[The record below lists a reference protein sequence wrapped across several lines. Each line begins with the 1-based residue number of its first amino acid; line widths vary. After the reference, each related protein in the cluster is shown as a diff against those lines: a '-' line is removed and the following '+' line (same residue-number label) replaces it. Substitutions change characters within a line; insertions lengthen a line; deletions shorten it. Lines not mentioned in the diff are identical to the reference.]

1 MQTEPDED
9 DDWYKPP
16 TGPLPPKRH
25 YMSLSKQLLLR
36 SQQDRAR
43 QEERQKLSMSNVDVT
58 QADGQHLPA
67 TENADSSQ
75 AHLDT
80 EIPEVRAVPS
90 PALTHTSISD
100 SSAHNP
106 RPPDEGTI
114 SADIKPPP
122 PWPAAEQSR
131 PLNGFRQNKLHVQM
145 PTKPNLTSDI
155 TSHSPLVETPTSTMP
170 QSPFA
175 QHSTPFPPSFTHS
188 SSSLV
193 QPSPIKKKISL
204 GEYFNQRKGSQPTT
218 EITTV
223 SPQLQQAAFKAAGE
237 SKDVAMQG
245 SAIVDTP
252 QHEKS
257 DPLAVGESNKDPKL

>member
-16 TGPLPPKRH
+16 TGSLPPKRH

-43 QEERQKLSMSNVDVT
+43 QEERRKLSMSNADVT
-58 QADGQHLPA
+58 QADGQHLPGR
-67 TENADSSQ
+67 ENADPSQ

-90 PALTHTSISD
+90 PASMHTSLSD
-100 SSAHNP
+100 PSAHNP
-106 RPPDEGTI
+106 RPPEDDTVP
-114 SADIKPPP
+114 ADIKPPP
-122 PWPAAEQSR
+122 PWPAAEKSR
-131 PLNGFRQNKLHVQM
+131 PLNGFRQSNLHVQM
-145 PTKPNLTSDI
+145 PTKPNLPSDI
-155 TSHSPLVETPTSTMP
+155 TVNSPLVETPTSAMP

-175 QHSTPFPPSFTHS
+175 QHPTAFPPSFPHS
-188 SSSLV
+188 ASSLV

-237 SKDVAMQG
+237 TKDVAMQG

-252 QHEKS
+252 KQEES
-257 DPLAVGESNKDPKL
+257 DPLAVAESKDPKL

>member
-43 QEERQKLSMSNVDVT
+43 QEERRKLSMSNVDGT
-58 QADGQHLPA
+58 QADGQHLPG
-67 TENADSSQ
+67 TENADPSQ

-90 PALTHTSISD
+90 PASMHTSTSD
-100 SSAHNP
+100 PSAHNP
-106 RPPDEGTI
+106 RPPDDDTI

-131 PLNGFRQNKLHVQM
+131 PLNGFRQNNLHVQM
-145 PTKPNLTSDI
+145 PTKPNLPSDI
-155 TSHSPLVETPTSTMP
+155 TSNSPLVETPTSAMP

-175 QHSTPFPPSFTHS
+175 QHPTAFPPSFPHS

-252 QHEKS
+252 KHEES
-257 DPLAVGESNKDPKL
+257 DPLAVGESKDPKL

>member
-1 MQTEPDED
+1 MQTEPDEE

-36 SQQDRAR
+36 SQQDRAK
-43 QEERQKLSMSNVDVT
+43 QEERRKLSMSNADVT
-58 QADGQHLPA
+58 QSDGQHLPG
-67 TENADSSQ
+67 TENADPSQ
-75 AHLDT
+75 AHLDP
-80 EIPEVRAVPS
+80 EMPEVRAVQS
-90 PALTHTSISD
+90 PISMHTSNSGP
-100 SSAHNP
+100 SAHNA
-106 RPPDEGTI
+106 RPPDDDTN

-122 PWPAAEQSR
+122 PWPAADQSR
-131 PLNGFRQNKLHVQM
+131 PLNGFRQNNLHVQM
-145 PTKPNLTSDI
+145 PTKPNLSSDI
-155 TSHSPLVETPTSTMP
+155 TSNSPLVETPTSTMP

-175 QHSTPFPPSFTHS
+175 QHLTTFPPSFPHP

-204 GEYFNQRKGSQPTT
+204 GEYSNRRKGSQPTT

-223 SPQLQQAAFKAAGE
+223 SSQLQQAAFKAAGE

-252 QHEKS
+252 KHEES
-257 DPLAVGESNKDPKL
+257 DPLAVGESKDPKL

>member
-9 DDWYKPP
+9 DDWFKPP

-43 QEERQKLSMSNVDVT
+43 QDERRKLSMSNTDGT
-58 QADGQHLPA
+58 QSDGQHLPG
-67 TENADSSQ
+67 TENADPAQ
-75 AHLDT
+75 AQSDT
-80 EIPEVRAVPS
+80 EMPEVKAVQA
-90 PALTHTSISD
+90 PASMHTSISEP
-100 SSAHNP
+100 SAHNP
-106 RPPDEGTI
+106 RPPDDDTNP
-114 SADIKPPP
+114 ADIKPPP

-131 PLNGFRQNKLHVQM
+131 PLNGFRQNNLHVQM
-145 PTKPNLTSDI
+145 PTKPSLHSDI
-155 TSHSPLVETPTSTMP
+155 ASNSPLVETPTSAMP
-170 QSPFA
+170 QSPFP
-175 QHSTPFPPSFTHS
+175 QHPTTFPPSFSHS

-237 SKDVAMQG
+237 SKDIAMHG

-252 QHEKS
+252 KHEES
-257 DPLAVGESNKDPKL
+257 DPMAVAESKDPKL